1 MAKLDIIDKPDLD
14 KARSRVR
21 QEIPVV
27 RDEIVVPERLREF
40 AYGRRYFIRTYGCQA
55 NVRDE
60 EHMRGYLELAG
71 FTSVQEESL
80 ADVIIINTCAIRENA
95 EDKVFGELGILKG
108 LKTAKPDMIIAVA
121 GCMVQQ
127 THIVD
132 KITQSYR
139 HVDLM
144 FGTHNIHHILELLD
158 EVYEKRVRIVN
169 VPSKYGEII
178 ENMPTKRSHRF
189 KAFVNIMYGCD
200 KFCTYCIVPYT
211 RGKERSRQL
220 SDILVECRQL
230 VEDGYQEITLVGQ
243 NVNSYGKDFRD
254 GTDFA
259 QLLKAVAETGIPRLR
274 FMTSHPWDFT
284 DAMIDT
290 IAEYPNIMKHI
301 HLPFQ
306 AGDDMIL
313 RLMARRYTVASYSDL
328 VQRMRQRIPNLT
340 LTTDIIVGFPN
351 ETEAQFQGTLA
362 LVDAIQFDA
371 CYTFIYSPRK
381 GTPAYKMMDNVA
393 LEEKQQRFYVL
404 KEKVDAIAKAR
415 AEVMVGGV
423 YPVLVDGVSKRN
435 DDMLSAYTENAKLVH
450 FKGDPALA
458 GKIVNVRIQ
467 ESNVYTLFGEIVHDG
482 TGEEN

>member
-1 MAKLDIIDKPDLD
+1 MAKIIDIVDKPDLD

-27 RDEIVVPERLREF
+27 RDEVVVPERLREYAF
-40 AYGRRYFIRTYGCQA
+40 GRRYFIRTYGCQA

-71 FTSVQEESL
+71 FTSVTEESL
-80 ADVIIINTCAIRENA
+80 ADLVIINTCAIRENA
-95 EDKVFGELGILKG
+95 EDKVFGELGM
-108 LKTAKPDMIIAVA
+108 LKTLKSSKPDMIIAVA

-178 ENMPTKRSHRF
+178 ENMPTKRSHRY

-211 RGKERSRQL
+211 RGKERSRHL
-220 SDILVECRQL
+220 PDIILECEQL
-230 VEDGYQEITLVGQ
+230 VKDGYQEITLVGQ
-243 NVNSYGKDFRD
+243 NVNSYGKDFKD

-259 QLLKAVAETGIPRLR
+259 QLLKAVADTGIPRLR

-290 IAEYPNIMKHI
+290 IAKYDNIMKHI

-306 AGDDMIL
+306 AGDDMVL
-313 RLMARRYTVASYSDL
+313 RLMARRYTVASYTDL
-328 VQRMRQRIPNLT
+328 VRRMREKIPNLT

-351 ETEAQFQGTLA
+351 ETAEQFEGTLK
-362 LVDAIQFDA
+362 LVKDIAFDA

-381 GTPAYKMMDNVA
+381 GTPAFKMIDNVT
-393 LEEKQQRFYVL
+393 LEEKQQRFYRL
-404 KEKVDAIAKAR
+404 KEIVDSIAKDR
-415 AEVMVGGV
+415 ADVMVGGI
-423 YPVLVDGVSKRN
+423 YPVLVDGVSKRK

-450 FKGDPALA
+450 FKGDVSLT
-458 GKIVNVRIQ
+458 GKIVHVRIQ
-467 ESNVYTLFGEIVHDG
+467 ESNVYTLFGELVDDG
-482 TGEEN
+482 ARA

>member
-1 MAKLDIIDKPDLD
+1 MAIIKINEKPDLD

-21 QEIPVV
+21 QEIAFV
-27 RDEIVVPERLREF
+27 RDEVVVPERLLAF
-40 AYGRRYFIRTYGCQA
+40 AKDKKYFIRTYGCQA

-60 EHMRGYLELAG
+60 ENMRGLLELAG
-71 FTSVQEESL
+71 FQSVEEEKL
-80 ADVIIINTCAIRENA
+80 ADLVIINTCAIRENA

-108 LKTAKPDMIIAVA
+108 LKTIKPSLIVAVS

-132 KITQSYR
+132 TITQKYR

-144 FGTHNIHHILELLD
+144 FGTHNIHHLLELLD
-158 EVYEKRVRIVN
+158 EVQEKRIRVVD

-178 ENMPTKRSHRF
+178 ENLPSKRTHRF

-211 RGKERSRQL
+211 RGKERSRKL
-220 SDILVECRQL
+220 SDVIIECEDLVKQ
-230 VEDGYQEITLVGQ
+230 GYQEITLVGQ
-243 NVNSYGKDFRD
+243 NVNSYGKDFKD
-254 GTDFA
+254 GTSFA
-259 QLLKAVAETGIPRLR
+259 QLLEAVAKTGIPRLR

-290 IAEYPNIMKHI
+290 IAQYPNIMKHI

-313 RLMARRYTVASYSDL
+313 RLMARRYTVTSYLEL
-328 VQRMRQRIPNLT
+328 VAKMKAKIPNLT

-351 ETEAQFQGTLA
+351 ETYEQFQGTLKVVEA
-362 LVDAIQFDA
+362 VGFDA

-381 GTPAYKMMDNVA
+381 GTPAFKMLDNVA
-393 LEEKQQRFYVL
+393 LEEKQKRFYEL
-404 KEKVDAIAKAR
+404 KQLVDDVAKKKA
-415 AEVMVGGV
+415 ATLVGGV
-423 YPVLVDGVSKRN
+423 YHVLVDGISKKN
-435 DDMLSAYTENAKLVH
+435 EDKLTAYTESNRVVH
-450 FKGDPALA
+450 FSGDVNLT
-458 GKIVNVRIQ
+458 GKIVPVKIT
-467 ESNVYTLFGEIVHDG
+467 ESNVYTLFGEA
-482 TGEEN
+482 TAS

>member
-1 MAKLDIIDKPDLD
+1 MAKIVDIVDKPDLD

-27 RDEIVVPERLREF
+27 RDEIVVPERLREYAF
-40 AYGRRYFIRTYGCQA
+40 GRRYFIRTYGCQA

-71 FTSVQEESL
+71 FTSVHEESL
-80 ADVIIINTCAIRENA
+80 ADLVIINTCAIRENA
-95 EDKVFGELGILKG
+95 EDKVFGELGM
-108 LKTAKPDMIIAVA
+108 LKTLKSSKPDMIIAVA

-132 KITQSYR
+132 KITQIYR

-158 EVYEKRVRIVN
+158 EVYEKRIRIVN

-178 ENMPTKRSHRF
+178 ENMPTKRTHRY

-211 RGKERSRQL
+211 RGKERSRHL
-220 SDILVECRQL
+220 PDIIAECEQL
-230 VEDGYQEITLVGQ
+230 VKDGYQEITLVGQ
-243 NVNSYGKDFRD
+243 NVNSYGKDFKD

-284 DAMIDT
+284 DAMIET
-290 IAEYPNIMKHI
+290 IATYDNIMKHI

-306 AGDDMIL
+306 AGDDMVL
-313 RLMARRYTVASYSDL
+313 RLMARRYTVASYTDL
-328 VQRMRQRIPNLT
+328 VRRMREKIPNLT

-351 ETEAQFQGTLA
+351 ETEEQFQGTLK
-362 LVDAIQFDA
+362 LVKEIAFDA

-381 GTPAYKMMDNVA
+381 GTPAFKMIDNVT
-393 LEEKQQRFYVL
+393 LEEKQQRFYQL
-404 KEKVDAIAKAR
+404 KEIVDTIAKNR

-423 YPVLVDGVSKRN
+423 YPVLVDGISKRK

-450 FKGDPALA
+450 FKGDVSLT
-458 GKIVNVRIQ
+458 GKIVHVRIQ
-467 ESNVYTLFGEIVHDG
+467 ESNVYTLFGELVDDG
-482 TGEEN
+482 ARA

>member
-1 MAKLDIIDKPDLD
+1 MAKVIDIIDKPDLD

-27 RDEIVVPERLREF
+27 RDEIVVPERLREYAF
-40 AYGRRYFIRTYGCQA
+40 GRRYFIRTYGCQA

-71 FTSVQEESL
+71 FTSVQEEAL
-80 ADVIIINTCAIRENA
+80 ADLVIINTCAIRENA
-95 EDKVFGELGILKG
+95 EDKVFGELGL
-108 LKTAKPDMIIAVA
+108 LKTLKTQKPDMIIAVA

-132 KITQSYR
+132 KITQVYR

-178 ENMPTKRSHRF
+178 ENMPTKRTHRY

-211 RGKERSRQL
+211 RGKERSRHL
-220 SDILVECRQL
+220 PDIIQECKQL
-230 VEDGYQEITLVGQ
+230 VDEGYQEITLVGQ
-243 NVNSYGKDFRD
+243 NVNSYGKDFKD

-259 QLLKAVAETGIPRLR
+259 QLLQAVAETGIPRLR

-290 IAEYPNIMKHI
+290 IAKYDNIMKHI

-306 AGDDMIL
+306 AGDDMVL
-313 RLMARRYTVASYSDL
+313 RLMARRYTVASYTDL
-328 VQRMRQRIPNLT
+328 VRRMRERIPNLT

-351 ETEAQFQGTLA
+351 ETEEQFQGTLA
-362 LVDAIQFDA
+362 LVKEIAFDA

-381 GTPAYKMMDNVA
+381 GTPAFKMIDNVT
-393 LEEKQQRFYVL
+393 LEEKQGRFYRL
-404 KEKVDAIAKAR
+404 KEVVDAIAKER
-415 AEVMVGGV
+415 AEVMVGGI
-423 YPVLVDGVSKRN
+423 YPVLVDGISKRK

-450 FKGDPALA
+450 FKGDASIT
-458 GKIVNVRIQ
+458 GKIVYVRIQ
-467 ESNVYTLFGEIVHDG
+467 ESNVYTLFGERVDDG
-482 TGEEN
+482 ARA